1 MCITWMD
8 HVAAAVLGTAGAGG
22 LEREMIKIR
31 SSGFQ
36 SKSLFADV
44 SLGIF
49 EGLDNA
55 LWCYAFATVIFAG
68 ALAPFLPLLV
78 VVLLC
83 GWALLGV
90 FVALTSERQLHIVSL
105 DEQAVVI
112 LASIAGLLVLHMGA
126 QASTSAGLST
136 MLAVMALSS
145 LAVAAFFWFIGHFRL
160 TRLLELMPY
169 PVICGFMAGIGWLL
183 LEAGVGVVIDAPI
196 AEFREAIGDPDT
208 LSKFLIFIAGAMGL
222 LAAVTRLKR
231 AWALP
236 VASLA
241 LVLVFYAVV
250 LIKGMSMQELVHG
263 GWLFDI
269 PIDTGGALGL
279 LGQVSLN
286 QIDTDFLISMVPQ
299 ILTIA
304 FLALLTQSMSL
315 SALMAAGNQDLDTS
329 AEIEDMG
336 AGNVLCALVASPPGS
351 TDVIASTLYEDFG
364 ASSRWMPLVASGM
377 CVVMAIFGSAI
388 IPWMPKLLVGST
400 VLLFAYQLFYE
411 WMFENVRGFQPI
423 DFAIVLIILGT
434 VIFVGFMPGILVGI
448 LLALLLFVL
457 RYSMISAIQGQH
469 SLATYRS
476 SVERSQASN
485 EILDTHGGEALV
497 YTLRGFLFFGTANAV
512 LDTIRDDAHVR
523 SAHYKVILLDMKRV
537 TGMDISALNTF
548 VQIKALCDR
557 SGVKLIYSGV
567 SDETRESLLMLGAV
581 TLEHGEP
588 LLFPEADYAT
598 EYMEDVVLSL
608 YQTEAESM
616 TIYDHLNR
624 IFHDLEKVRIL
635 LEHMRRVEVN
645 ASEILFE
652 QGEDDNGLYMLER
665 GSMTALIGTEHNGF
679 KRVKKFRP
687 GALIGEMS
695 AYTADK
701 KRTATIVA
709 DEDSVLYHLTSEKL
723 ARLDVEDLKLAASI
737 HELVAR
743 TLGGR
748 IAYMNR
754 RLFLEIR

>member
-1 MCITWMD
+1 
-8 HVAAAVLGTAGAGG
+8 
-22 LEREMIKIR
+22 MIKIR
-31 SSGFQ
+31 KSGYQ
-36 SKSLFADV
+36 SKSMFADV

-49 EGLDNA
+49 DGLDNA

-68 ALAPFLPLLV
+68 ALARFLPLLV
-78 VVLLC
+78 VILLC
-83 GWALLGV
+83 GWALLGI
-90 FVALTSERQLHIVSL
+90 FVAITSEKRLHVVSL

-112 LASIAGLLVLHMGA
+112 LASISGLLVLHMGERA
-126 QASTSAGLST
+126 TTSDGLAT
-136 MLAVMALSS
+136 MLAIMSLSS
-145 LAVAAFFWFIGHFRL
+145 LAVAGFFWVVGHFRL

-196 AEFREAIGDPDT
+196 SEFREAMRNPET
-208 LSKFLIFIAGAMGL
+208 VSKLLIFIAAAMSL
-222 LAAVTRLKR
+222 LAAITRLRR

-236 VASLA
+236 VASLL
-241 LVLVFYAVV
+241 LVVVFYVV
-250 LIKGMSMQELVHG
+250 VMVKGLSMQELVAG

-269 PIDTGGALGL
+269 PVDTGGALTLLQGL
-279 LGQVSLN
+279 SFSQV
-286 QIDTDFLISMVPQ
+286 DTGFVISMLPQ

-329 AEIEDMG
+329 SEIEDMG
-336 AGNVLCALVASPPGS
+336 AGNLLCAAIASPPGS
-351 TDVIASTLYEDFG
+351 TDVVASTLYEEFG
-364 ASSRWMPLVASGM
+364 ASSRWMPLITSGV
-377 CVVMAIFGSAI
+377 CVVMAVFGSAI
-388 IPWMPKLLVGST
+388 IPWMPKLLVGAT
-400 VLLFAYQLFYE
+400 VFLFAYQLFLE
-411 WMFENVRGFQPI
+411 WLHENVRGFQPI
-423 DFAIVLIILGT
+423 DYAIVLIILGT
-434 VIFVGFMPGILVGI
+434 VIFVGFMPGILTGI

-476 SVERSQASN
+476 SVERSQSSN
-485 EILDTHGGEALV
+485 EILDAHGAEGLV
-497 YTLRGFLFFGTANAV
+497 YSLRGFLFFGTANAV
-512 LDTIRDDAHVR
+512 LDTIRDEARVR
-523 SAHYKVILLDMKRV
+523 SSHYKVILLDLKRV

-548 VQIKALCDR
+548 VQINTLCER

-567 SDETRESLLMLGAV
+567 EAETRESLIMLGAV
-581 TLEHGEP
+581 TMEHGQP
-588 LLFPEADYAT
+588 LMFPEADYAV
-598 EYMEDVVLSL
+598 EYMEETLL
-608 YQTEAESM
+608 AAYQAEAESM
-616 TIYDHLNR
+616 TIYDHLSG
-624 IFHDLEKVRIL
+624 IFNDLEKVRIL
-635 LEHMRRVEVN
+635 LEHMKRVKVA

-652 QGEDDNGLYMLER
+652 QGDEDDGLYMLEQ

-687 GALIGEMS
+687 GSLIGEMS
-695 AYTADK
+695 AYTPDR

-709 DEDSVLYHLTSEKL
+709 DEESVLYHLSAEKL
-723 ARLDVEDLKLAASI
+723 ARLDIEDMKLAASI

-754 RLFLEIR
+754 RLFLELR

>member
-1 MCITWMD
+1 MIRIQT
-8 HVAAAVLGTAGAGG
+8 GG
-22 LEREMIKIR
+22 YR
-31 SSGFQ
+31 

-49 EGLDNA
+49 DGLDNA

-78 VVLLC
+78 VILLC

-90 FVALTSERQLHIVSL
+90 YVALTSEKSLHIVSL

-112 LASIAGLLVLHMGA
+112 LASIAGLLVLHMGERA
-126 QASTSAGLST
+126 TTPSGLST
-136 MLAVMALSS
+136 MLVIMSLSS
-145 LAVAAFFWFIGHFRL
+145 VAVAAFFWIIGHFRL

-183 LEAGVGVVIDAPI
+183 LEAGVGVAIDAPI
-196 AEFREAIGDPDT
+196 EEFQDAIATPGTASRLLTFVAGAIG
-208 LSKFLIFIAGAMGL
+208 L
-222 LAAVTRLKR
+222 LLAVTRLKR

-241 LVLVFYAVV
+241 LVVLFYAVAGV
-250 LIKGMSMQELVHG
+250 KGMGMQELVAG

-269 PIDTGGALGL
+269 PIDAGGALGL
-279 LGQVSLN
+279 LKELSPSLV
-286 QIDTDFLISMVPQ
+286 DTEFVILMLPQ

-315 SALMAAGNQDLDTS
+315 SALMASGSQDLDTS
-329 AEIEDMG
+329 SEIEDMG
-336 AGNVLCALVASPPGS
+336 AGNVLCALIAAPPGS

-364 ASSRWMPLVASGM
+364 ASSRWMPLVSSGV

-400 VLLFAYQLFYE
+400 VFLFAYQLFYE
-411 WMFENVRGFQPI
+411 WLYENVRGFQPI

-457 RYSMISAIQGQH
+457 RYSMISAVQGQQ

-476 SVERSQASN
+476 SVERSKSSN
-485 EILDTHGGEALV
+485 EILDAHGEECLV
-497 YTLRGFLFFGTANAV
+497 YSLRGFLFFGTANAV
-512 LDTIRDDAHVR
+512 LDLIRDNEKVR
-523 SAHYKVILLDMKRV
+523 GGKTKVILLDMNRV

-548 VQIKALCDR
+548 VQIRTICER
-557 SGVKLIYSGV
+557 SGVRLVYAGV
-567 SDETRESLLMLGAV
+567 EEETRESLLMLGAV
-581 TLEHGEP
+581 SVEHGQP
-588 LLFPEADYAT
+588 LLFPEADYAV
-598 EYMEDVVLSL
+598 EYMEDVLLSI
-608 YQTEAESM
+608 YQAEFESM
-616 TIYDHLNR
+616 TIYDHLDR
-624 IFHDLEKVRIL
+624 IFNDLSKVRIL
-635 LEHMRRVEVN
+635 LEHMKRVEVG
-645 ASEILFE
+645 ASKILFE
-652 QGEDDNGLYMLER
+652 QGDDDDGLYMLER

-679 KRVKKFRP
+679 KRLKKFRP

-695 AYTADK
+695 AYTADR

-709 DEDSVLYHLTSEKL
+709 DEDSVLYHLSSEKL
-723 ARLDVEDLKLAASI
+723 AKLDIDDLRLAASI

-754 RLFLEIR
+754 RLFLELK

>member
-1 MCITWMD
+1 
-8 HVAAAVLGTAGAGG
+8 
-22 LEREMIKIR
+22 MIKIQT
-31 SSGFQ
+31 SGFR

-49 EGLDNA
+49 DGLDNA

-78 VVLLC
+78 VILLC
-83 GWALLGV
+83 GWAMLGV
-90 FVALTSERQLHIVSL
+90 YVAVTSEKRLHIVSL

-112 LASIAGLLVLHMGA
+112 LASIAGLLVVHMGDA
-126 QASTSAGLST
+126 AATPAGLAT
-136 MLAVMALSS
+136 MLAIMALSS
-145 LAVAAFFWFIGHFRL
+145 LAVALFFWVIGHYRL

-183 LEAGVGVVIDAPI
+183 LEAGVGVAIDAPI
-196 AEFREAIGDPDT
+196 SEFREAIAAPGT
-208 LSKFLIFIAGAMGL
+208 ASRLLLFVAGAIGL
-222 LAAVTRLKR
+222 LVAVTRLKR

-236 VASLA
+236 VASLL
-241 LVLVFYAVV
+241 LVVVFYAVV
-250 LIKGMSMQELVHG
+250 WLKGFGLQELVAE

-279 LGQVSLN
+279 LQGLSFSMV
-286 QIDTDFLISMVPQ
+286 DTEFVILMVPQ

-315 SALMAAGNQDLDTS
+315 SALMAAGTQDLDTS
-329 AEIEDMG
+329 SEIEDMG
-336 AGNVLCALVASPPGS
+336 AGNLLCAAIASPPGS
-351 TDVIASTLYEDFG
+351 TDVIASTLYEEFG
-364 ASSRWMPLVASGM
+364 ASSRWMPLIASGV
-377 CVVMAIFGSAI
+377 CLVMAVFGSAI

-400 VLLFAYQLFYE
+400 VFLFAYQLFYE
-411 WMFENVRGFQPI
+411 WLYENVRGFQPI
-423 DFAIVLIILGT
+423 DFAIVLFILGT

-457 RYSMISAIQGQH
+457 RYSMISAVQGQH

-476 SVERSQASN
+476 SVERSKSSN
-485 EILDTHGGEALV
+485 EILDEHGSECLV
-497 YTLRGFLFFGTANAV
+497 YNLRGFLFFGTANAV
-512 LDTIRDDAHVR
+512 LDTIRDEARVKQG
-523 SAHYKVILLDMKRV
+523 HYKAILLDMKRV

-548 VQIKALCDR
+548 VQIKALCER
-557 SGVKLIYSGV
+557 SDVKLIYSGV
-567 SDETRESLLMLGAV
+567 ESETRESLLMLEAV
-581 TLEHGEP
+581 TTEHGEP
-588 LLFPEADYAT
+588 LLFPEADYAV
-598 EYMEDVVLSL
+598 EYMEDVLL
-608 YQTEAESM
+608 AIHQCRAESM
-616 TIYDHLNR
+616 TIYDHLNL
-624 IFHDLEKVRIL
+624 IFNDLAKVRIL
-635 LEHMRRVEVN
+635 IEHMTRVEVG

-652 QGEDDNGLYMLER
+652 QGDEDNGLYMLEH

-687 GALIGEMS
+687 GSLIGEMS
-695 AYTADK
+695 AYTPDR

-709 DEDSVLYHLTSEKL
+709 DEDSVLYHLTAEKL
-723 ARLDVEDLKLAASI
+723 ARLDIENLQLAASI

-748 IAYMNR
+748 ITYMNR
-754 RLFLEIR
+754 RLFLELR

>member
-1 MCITWMD
+1 
-8 HVAAAVLGTAGAGG
+8 
-22 LEREMIKIR
+22 MIRIQTNGYR
-31 SSGFQ
+31 

-49 EGLDNA
+49 DGLDNA

-78 VVLLC
+78 VILLC

-90 FVALTSERQLHIVSL
+90 YVALTSEKRLHIVSL

-112 LASIAGLLVLHMGA
+112 LASIAGLLVLHMGERA
-126 QASTSAGLST
+126 TTPSGLST
-136 MLAVMALSS
+136 MLVIMSLSS
-145 LAVAAFFWFIGHFRL
+145 LAVAAFFWIIGHYRL

-183 LEAGVGVVIDAPI
+183 LEAGVGVAIDAPI
-196 AEFREAIGDPDT
+196 AEFQDAISTPGT
-208 LSKFLIFIAGAMGL
+208 ASRLLIFIAGAIGL
-222 LAAVTRLKR
+222 LVAVTRLRR

-236 VASLA
+236 VASL
-241 LVLVFYAVV
+241 VLVVLFYGVAW
-250 LIKGMSMQELVHG
+250 IKGMSAQDLLNG

-269 PIDTGGALGL
+269 PVDTGGALGL
-279 LGQVSLN
+279 LKDLSPSLV
-286 QIDTDFLISMVPQ
+286 DTEFVILMLPQ

-315 SALMAAGNQDLDTS
+315 SALMASGSQDLDTS
-329 AEIEDMG
+329 SEIEDMG
-336 AGNVLCALVASPPGS
+336 AGNVLCALIAAPPGS

-364 ASSRWMPLVASGM
+364 ASSRWMPMVSSAV

-400 VLLFAYQLFYE
+400 VFLFAYQLFYE
-411 WMFENVRGFQPI
+411 WLYENVRGFQPI

-457 RYSMISAIQGQH
+457 RYSMISAVQGQQ

-476 SVERSQASN
+476 SVERSKSSN
-485 EILDTHGGEALV
+485 EILDAHGDECLV
-497 YTLRGFLFFGTANAV
+497 YSLRGFLFFGTANAV
-512 LDTIRDDAHVR
+512 LDLIRDDARVR
-523 SAHYKVILLDMKRV
+523 GGRIKVILLDMKRV

-548 VQIKALCDR
+548 VQIRAICER
-557 SGVKLIYSGV
+557 GGVRLVYSGV
-567 SDETRESLLMLGAV
+567 EEETRESLMMLGAV
-581 TLEHGEP
+581 SVEHGEP
-588 LLFPEADYAT
+588 LLFPEADYAV
-598 EYMEDVVLSL
+598 EFMEDVLLSIYL
-608 YQTEAESM
+608 AEFESM
-616 TIYDHLNR
+616 TIYDHLER
-624 IFHDLEKVRIL
+624 IFNDLSKVRIL
-635 LEHMRRVEVN
+635 LEHMKRVEVGT
-645 ASEILFE
+645 SEILFE
-652 QGEDDNGLYMLER
+652 QGDDDDGLYMLER

-679 KRVKKFRP
+679 KRLKKFRP

-695 AYTADK
+695 AYTTDR

-709 DEDSVLYHLTSEKL
+709 DEDSVLYHLSSEKL
-723 ARLDVEDLKLAASI
+723 ARLDIDDLRLAASI

-754 RLFLEIR
+754 RLFLELR